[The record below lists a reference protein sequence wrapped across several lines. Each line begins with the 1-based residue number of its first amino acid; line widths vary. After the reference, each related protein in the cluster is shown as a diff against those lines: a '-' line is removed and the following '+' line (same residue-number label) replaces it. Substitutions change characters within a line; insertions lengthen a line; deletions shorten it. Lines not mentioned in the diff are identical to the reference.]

1 MADDPGTHRGWL
13 PPNAPGA
20 QPPPRFDAVPPPPP
34 PAPAPAPPAPGWSPP
49 GADSRAQA
57 GAPPAPGR
65 PTFTREQAP
74 GQRNTIAAWAL
85 GLGIAGLALLLVSFG
100 TLFLITLPCSIAAL
114 MLGRKAQ
121 GMAERGE
128 LAAGQGQ
135 VTAALWLGRIGVI
148 AGVAALVVFVALVVS
163 GFDFEQFR
171 DDLQRELDQQRRQD
185 QGGGSGVRSA
195 VEGLR
200 AVIGR

>member
-1 MADDPGTHRGWL
+1 MADEPGTHRGWL

-34 PAPAPAPPAPGWSPP
+34 APAPGPDWSPP
-49 GADSRAQA
+49 GADRRAQA

-74 GQRNTIAAWAL
+74 GPRNTTAAWAL

-100 TLFLITLPCSIAAL
+100 TLFLITLPCSIAAW

-128 LAAGQGQ
+128 IAAGQGQ

-148 AGVAALVVFVALVVS
+148 AGVTALVVFIALVAS

-171 DDLQRELDQQRRQD
+171 DDLQRELDKQREQD

-195 VEGLR
+195 IEGLR